1 MKNKNRRN
9 EMKTTKTEVV
19 LKDRLPI
26 SDVFQAPAYRRV
38 NSEEG
43 AYDVCCGSN
52 VLAFG
57 VPDEDGV
64 RIHYLYT
71 GRDPV
76 LPVLFEQEA
85 FADETVE
92 AIRNHGSIN
101 PKYWLDVNS
110 DNIFALPDYVTNPHR
125 PEYHILED
133 DEHAIQLFVR
143 NMGEFDAAFCKKI
156 AR

>member
-26 SDVFQAPAYRRV
+26 SDVFQAPAYP
-38 NSEEG
+38 
-43 AYDVCCGSN
+43 
-52 VLAFG
+52 FG